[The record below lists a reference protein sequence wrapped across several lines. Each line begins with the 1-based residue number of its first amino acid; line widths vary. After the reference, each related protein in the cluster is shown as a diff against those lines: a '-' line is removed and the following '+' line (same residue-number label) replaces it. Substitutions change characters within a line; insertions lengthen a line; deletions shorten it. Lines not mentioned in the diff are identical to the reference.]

1 MLFTYS
7 KKILDKIK
15 KIIIIN
21 PMQSSIHNK
30 RKDTMS
36 NYTPVILAEMQS
48 QDSFDYDSAS
58 AFASAHGLSVR
69 SVISKVK
76 HLGIS
81 YTPKAKAVST
91 AGPRVVKADIVASI
105 AKALDAD
112 PDALAGLAKA
122 DALALSML
130 LMSIQ

>member
-1 MLFTYS
+1 MLSRYIKDWTITEYFC
-7 KKILDKIK
+7 KIL
-15 KIIIIN
+15 
-21 PMQSSIHNK
+21 PMQSSINNK
-30 RKDTMS
+30 RKDNMS

-81 YTPKAKAVST
+81 YTPKAKVVST
-91 AGPRVVKADIVASI
+91 AGPRITKADLVDAIARAMALDVDSI
-105 AKALDAD
+105 RGLDKADAKALNT
-112 PDALAGLAKA
+112 
-122 DALALSML
+122 L
-130 LMSIQ
+130 LEHIA

>member
-1 MLFTYS
+1 
-7 KKILDKIK
+7 
-15 KIIIIN
+15 
-21 PMQSSIHNK
+21 MQSSITLKGTKN
-30 RKDTMS
+30 MS

-81 YTPKAKAVST
+81 YTPKAKVVST
-91 AGPRVVKADIVASI
+91 AGPRITKADLVDAIARAMALDVETIRGLDKAD
-105 AKALDAD
+105 AKALRT
-112 PDALAGLAKA
+112 
-122 DALALSML
+122 L
-130 LMSIQ
+130 LEHIA

>member
-1 MLFTYS
+1 MLFRYIKDWTFTEYLC
-7 KKILDKIK
+7 KIL
-15 KIIIIN
+15 
-21 PMQSSIHNK
+21 PMQLSINNK
-30 RKDTMS
+30 RKDNMS

-81 YTPKAKAVST
+81 YTPKAKVVST
-91 AGPRVVKADIVASI
+91 AGPRITKADLVDAIARAMALDVDSI
-105 AKALDAD
+105 RGLDKADAKALRT
-112 PDALAGLAKA
+112 
-122 DALALSML
+122 L
-130 LMSIQ
+130 LEHIA

>member
-1 MLFTYS
+1 MLFRYIKDWTFAEYLC
-7 KKILDKIK
+7 KIL
-15 KIIIIN
+15 
-21 PMQSSIHNK
+21 PMQSSITLK
-30 RKDTMS
+30 ERKNMS

-81 YTPKAKAVST
+81 YTPKAKVVST
-91 AGPRVVKADIVASI
+91 AGPRITKADLVDAIARAMALDVESI
-105 AKALDAD
+105 RGLDKADAKALRT
-112 PDALAGLAKA
+112 
-122 DALALSML
+122 L
-130 LMSIQ
+130 LEHIA

>member
-1 MLFTYS
+1 MLFRYIKDWTFAEYLC
-7 KKILDKIK
+7 KIL
-15 KIIIIN
+15 
-21 PMQSSIHNK
+21 PMQSSITLKEKN
-30 RKDTMS
+30 MS

-81 YTPKAKAVST
+81 YTPKAKVVST
-91 AGPRVVKADIVASI
+91 AGPRITKADLVDAIARAMALDVESI
-105 AKALDAD
+105 RGLDKADAKALRT
-112 PDALAGLAKA
+112 
-122 DALALSML
+122 L
-130 LMSIQ
+130 LEHIA

>member
-1 MLFTYS
+1 MLFRYIKDWTITEYFC
-7 KKILDKIK
+7 KIL
-15 KIIIIN
+15 
-21 PMQSSIHNK
+21 PMQSSITLKEKN
-30 RKDTMS
+30 MS

-81 YTPKAKAVST
+81 YTPKAKVVST
-91 AGPRVVKADIVASI
+91 AGPRITKADLVDAIARAMALDVDSI
-105 AKALDAD
+105 RGLDKADAKALRT
-112 PDALAGLAKA
+112 
-122 DALALSML
+122 L
-130 LMSIQ
+130 LEHIA

>member
-1 MLFTYS
+1 MLFRYIKDWTITEYLC
-7 KKILDKIK
+7 KIL
-15 KIIIIN
+15 
-21 PMQSSIHNK
+21 PMQSSITLKGTKN
-30 RKDTMS
+30 MS

-81 YTPKAKAVST
+81 YTPKAKVVST
-91 AGPRVVKADIVASI
+91 AGPRITKADLVDAIARAMALDVETIRGLDKAD
-105 AKALDAD
+105 AKALRT
-112 PDALAGLAKA
+112 
-122 DALALSML
+122 L
-130 LMSIQ
+130 LEHIA

>member
-1 MLFTYS
+1 MLFRYIKDWTITEYFC
-7 KKILDKIK
+7 KILT
-15 KIIIIN
+15 
-21 PMQSSIHNK
+21 MQSSINNK
-30 RKDTMS
+30 RKDNMS

-81 YTPKAKAVST
+81 YTPKAKVVST
-91 AGPRVVKADIVASI
+91 AGPRITKADLVDAIARAMALDVESI
-105 AKALDAD
+105 RGLDKADAKALNT
-112 PDALAGLAKA
+112 
-122 DALALSML
+122 L
-130 LMSIQ
+130 LEHIA

>member
-1 MLFTYS
+1 MRFRYIKDWTFTEYLC
-7 KKILDKIK
+7 KIL
-15 KIIIIN
+15 
-21 PMQSSIHNK
+21 PMQSSITLKEKN
-30 RKDTMS
+30 MS

-81 YTPKAKAVST
+81 YTPKAKVVST
-91 AGPRVVKADIVASI
+91 AGPRITKADLVDAIARAMALDVESI
-105 AKALDAD
+105 RGLDKADAKALRT
-112 PDALAGLAKA
+112 
-122 DALALSML
+122 L
-130 LMSIQ
+130 LEHIA

>member
-1 MLFTYS
+1 MLFRYIKDWTITEYLC
-7 KKILDKIK
+7 KIL
-15 KIIIIN
+15 
-21 PMQSSIHNK
+21 PMQSSITLKEKN
-30 RKDTMS
+30 MS

-81 YTPKAKAVST
+81 YTPKAKVVST
-91 AGPRVVKADIVASI
+91 AGPRITKADLVDAIARAMALDVDSI
-105 AKALDAD
+105 RGLDKADAKALRT
-112 PDALAGLAKA
+112 
-122 DALALSML
+122 L
-130 LMSIQ
+130 LEHIA

>member
-1 MLFTYS
+1 MLFRYIKRLDIYRKTC
-7 KKILDKIK
+7 KILT
-15 KIIIIN
+15 
-21 PMQSSIHNK
+21 MQSSITLK
-30 RKDTMS
+30 ETKTMS

-81 YTPKAKAVST
+81 YTPKAKVVST
-91 AGPRVVKADIVASI
+91 AGPRVRKADIV
-105 AKALDAD
+105 DAI
-112 PDALAGLAKA
+112 ALAMSINADSIRGLDKA
-122 DALALSML
+122 DMRALTTL
-130 LMSIQ
+130 LEHIA

>member
-1 MLFTYS
+1 MLFRYIKRLDNYRKTC
-7 KKILDKIK
+7 KIL
-15 KIIIIN
+15 
-21 PMQSSIHNK
+21 PMQSSINNK
-30 RKDTMS
+30 RKDIMS

-81 YTPKAKAVST
+81 YTPKAKVVST
-91 AGPRVVKADIVASI
+91 AGPRITKADLVDAIARAMALDVDSI
-105 AKALDAD
+105 RGLDKADAKALRT
-112 PDALAGLAKA
+112 
-122 DALALSML
+122 L
-130 LMSIQ
+130 LEHIA

>member
-1 MLFTYS
+1 MLFRYIKRLDIYRKTC
-7 KKILDKIK
+7 KIL
-15 KIIIIN
+15 
-21 PMQSSIHNK
+21 PMQSSITLK
-30 RKDTMS
+30 ETKTMS

-81 YTPKAKAVST
+81 YTPKAKVVST
-91 AGPRVVKADIVASI
+91 AGPRITKADLVDAIARAMALDVESI
-105 AKALDAD
+105 RGLDKADAKALRT
-112 PDALAGLAKA
+112 
-122 DALALSML
+122 L
-130 LMSIQ
+130 LEHIA

>member
-1 MLFTYS
+1 MLFRYIKDWTITGYPC
-7 KKILDKIK
+7 KIL
-15 KIIIIN
+15 
-21 PMQSSIHNK
+21 PMQSSITLK
-30 RKDTMS
+30 EIKTMS

-81 YTPKAKAVST
+81 YTPKAKVVST
-91 AGPRVVKADIVASI
+91 AGPRITKADLVDAIARAMSLDVESI
-105 AKALDAD
+105 RGLDKADAKALRT
-112 PDALAGLAKA
+112 
-122 DALALSML
+122 L
-130 LMSIQ
+130 LEHIA

>member
-1 MLFTYS
+1 MLFRYIKDWTITGYLC
-7 KKILDKIK
+7 KIL
-15 KIIIIN
+15 
-21 PMQSSIHNK
+21 PMQSSITLK
-30 RKDTMS
+30 ETKTMS

-81 YTPKAKAVST
+81 YTPKAKVVST
-91 AGPRVVKADIVASI
+91 AGPRITKADLVDAIARAMALDVESI
-105 AKALDAD
+105 RGLDKADAKALRT
-112 PDALAGLAKA
+112 
-122 DALALSML
+122 L
-130 LMSIQ
+130 LEHIA